1 MSLLE
6 KGCVLI
12 EHVVFEVFSNGKKKK
27 KKKNLITKLLE
38 VEVIF
43 KNKIVDTQI
52 RLMWVGLIST

>member
-27 KKKNLITKLLE
+27 KSY
-38 VEVIF
+38 
-43 KNKIVDTQI
+43 NKT
-52 RLMWVGLIST
+52 VGG

>member
-12 EHVVFEVFSNGKKKK
+12 EHVVFEVFSNGK